1 MAWQE
6 WERLKAEAAE
16 RQPAQM
22 QLNRADGGPGAQGGA
37 GGPGVLGS
45 VPAEK
50 KKAANTIETTLEPGT
65 RKAADVADAPTSAAA
80 RSLAGWDTAQG
91 LKKAHEKW
99 DDQVKHLMGR
109 LSSHKV
115 GLRGAVSTLTGTDA
129 TAGLTVRSVQSGLSG
144 LER

>member
-16 RQPAQM
+16 RQSTQTR
-22 QLNRADGGPGAQGGA
+22 LNQVAGAAGTPGGA
-37 GGPGVLGS
+37 GGAGVLGS
-45 VPAEK
+45 VPEKK

-65 RKAADVADAPTSAAA
+65 RKAADVADGPTAAA
-80 RSLAGWDTAQG
+80 VRSFAGWDTAVG

-129 TAGLTVRSVQSGLSG
+129 TAGLTVRSVHSGLSG